1 MKRLTYIDNIR
12 ILLISLVVLHHLAV
26 SYAAQGTWYHTHG
39 SATGI
44 TPLIFSGF
52 LAFNQSF
59 FMGFL
64 FLISAYFTPASYDK
78 KGFFTFI
85 KERIFR
91 LGIPLLFYVI
101 VIHPFLNYIV
111 NDGFTVVSLDYFKPF
126 IERYDV
132 LGLGPMWFIAL
143 LLILDLLYAVFRVS
157 QAKIRKVRLPGDF
170 AILIFALVLAS
181 ANFVIRI
188 WVPMDR
194 IFKPINLHFPFI
206 TQYTGL
212 FIAGLFAYRGEWF
225 SRAKAGYW
233 KISTGILAGFIPI
246 GLMLT
251 NNQEIYF
258 GGFTVY
264 SLLFSLWEQLFGI
277 SIILT
282 LLVWFRDNVN
292 RSNRF
297 WAALSASSYATYV
310 FHQFA
315 LIPATLL
322 LAVLEVNALL
332 KFLIAA
338 PIALL
343 LSFSMGWIFRKLP
356 GFRKVFG

>member
-12 ILLISLVVLHHLAV
+12 ILLVSLVVLHHLAL
-26 SYAAQGTWYHTHG
+26 SYAAQGTWYYTHG
-39 SATGI
+39 SATGV
-44 TPLIFSGF
+44 TSLIFSGF
-52 LAFNQSF
+52 LGFNQSF

-64 FLISAYFTPASYDK
+64 FLISAYFTPVSYDK

-85 KERIFR
+85 KERVFR

-101 VIHPFLNYIV
+101 VIHPFLNNIIT
-111 NDGFTVVSLDYFKPF
+111 DGFTVVPLDYFKPF

-143 LLILDLLYAVFRVS
+143 LLVFDLLYAVFRVS
-157 QAKIRKVRLPGDF
+157 QAKIGKLRLPGDF
-170 AILIFALVLAS
+170 AILIFVLILAA
-181 ANFVIRI
+181 ANFVVRI

-206 TQYTGL
+206 TQYAGL

-225 SRAKAGYW
+225 SGVRAGFW
-233 KISTGILAGFIPI
+233 KISAGVLAALIPI
-246 GLMLT
+246 GLMLA
-251 NNQEIYF
+251 NNQDIYF

-264 SLLFSLWEQLFGI
+264 SLLFCLWEQLFGV

-282 LLVWFRDNVN
+282 LLVWFRDNIN

-297 WAALSASSYATYV
+297 GAALSASSYATYV

-322 LAVLEVNALL
+322 LAVLEMNALL

-338 PIALL
+338 PVALI
-343 LSFSMGWIFRKLP
+343 LSFFMGWVVRKLP
-356 GFRKVFG
+356 GFKKVFG

>member
-1 MKRLTYIDNIR
+1 MRRLTYIDNIR
-12 ILLISLVVLHHLAV
+12 ILLISLVILHHLAV
-26 SYAAQGTWYHTHG
+26 SFAAQGTWYHSHG

-44 TPLIFSGF
+44 VSLIFSGF

-64 FLISAYFTPASYDK
+64 FLVSAYFTPASYDK

-85 KERIFR
+85 KGRIFR

-101 VIHPFLNYIV
+101 VIHPFLNHILTG
-111 NDGFTVVSLDYFKPF
+111 GFTLVSLDYFKPF

-132 LGLGPMWFIAL
+132 LGLGHMWFIAL
-143 LLILDLLYAVFRVS
+143 LLVLDLLYAVFRVS
-157 QAKIRKVRLPGDF
+157 RAGIKKLRLPGDF
-170 AILIFALVLAS
+170 AVLIFALIIAVS
-181 ANFVIRI
+181 NFVVRI

-206 TQYTGL
+206 TQYVGL

-225 SRAKAGYW
+225 SRAKAGFW
-233 KISTGILAGFIPI
+233 MLSAGLLAGVIPV
-246 GLMLT
+246 GLTTT
-251 NNQEIYF
+251 NNPNIYF
-258 GGFTVY
+258 GGFTVF
-264 SLLFSLWEQLFGI
+264 SLMFCLWEQLFGM
-277 SIILT
+277 SVILT
-282 LLVWFRDNVN
+282 LLVWFRDNLN
-292 RSNRF
+292 RSTGF
-297 WAALSASSYATYV
+297 GAALSSSSYATYV

-322 LAVLEVNALL
+322 LAVLEMNTLL
-332 KFLIAA
+332 KFAIAA

-343 LSFSMGWIFRKLP
+343 LSFTMGWTAGKLP
-356 GFRKVFG
+356 GLRKVFG